1 MTAVWNTGLP
11 QLPTS
16 DPFLDEI
23 IYDSSV
29 KEYISDNI
37 FAILFFMT
45 SFIVGGF
52 MLFFSVY
59 SKRKK
64 GVMNEI
70 ADSIG
75 VLSVFVLLAGIWIL
89 TDSRAFLLFK
99 DSVEHTECENAVT
112 MISFVS
118 FLLLPIVY
126 AEFLGCY
133 IKTEKFI
140 KIVETMMI
148 VNLVVFMTMVL
159 TGMPSVSYLV
169 LLFLQHGFIVVL
181 IAVSIKVY
189 FKDLFSLQN
198 VREHNLAMGTTAFG
212 VISVIAIITF
222 MMGGYRIY
230 PVIYGIGL
238 LVLVFFMLK
247 MLFAEVTDVYKKQMQ
262 AAIYKE
268 MAYMDGLTGLQN
280 RNAFIW
286 DTNVVMDTANLGI
299 IIMDIND
306 LKEINDT
313 YGHECGDMII
323 REAADVIK
331 NAFDSMGHCYRI
343 GGDEFVVICDNA
355 GEVSLK
361 AAIAKSED
369 MQAAF
374 NRKNRIQLNLATGY
388 AVNEKTKDP
397 QSFNG
402 LMSEAD
408 RSMYIDKSN
417 KKNRQ

>member
-1 MTAVWNTGLP
+1 
-11 QLPTS
+11 
-16 DPFLDEI
+16 
-23 IYDSSV
+23 
-29 KEYISDNI
+29 
-37 FAILFFMT
+37 
-45 SFIVGGF
+45 
-52 MLFFSVY
+52 
-59 SKRKK
+59 
-64 GVMNEI
+64 
-70 ADSIG
+70 
-75 VLSVFVLLAGIWIL
+75 
-89 TDSRAFLLFK
+89 
-99 DSVEHTECENAVT
+99 
-112 MISFVS
+112 
-118 FLLLPIVY
+118 
-126 AEFLGCY
+126 
-133 IKTEKFI
+133 
-140 KIVETMMI
+140 
-148 VNLVVFMTMVL
+148 
-159 TGMPSVSYLV
+159 
-169 LLFLQHGFIVVL
+169 
-181 IAVSIKVY
+181 
-189 FKDLFSLQN
+189 
-198 VREHNLAMGTTAFG
+198 
-212 VISVIAIITF
+212 
-222 MMGGYRIY
+222 
-230 PVIYGIGL
+230 
-238 LVLVFFMLK
+238 
-247 MLFAEVTDVYKKQMQ
+247 MQ

-417 KKNRQ
+417 KKKKQ